1 MRINVLGVTINP
13 QKRSIK
19 KLVEQDIWPTD
30 IVGII
35 LQGELMIFEQGNSLD
50 MKNLEY
56 GSK

>member
-1 MRINVLGVTINP
+1 MLGVTINP

-19 KLVEQDIWPTD
+19 KIVKQDIWSSD

-35 LQGELMIFEQGNSLD
+35 LQGELMIFEQGNSQD